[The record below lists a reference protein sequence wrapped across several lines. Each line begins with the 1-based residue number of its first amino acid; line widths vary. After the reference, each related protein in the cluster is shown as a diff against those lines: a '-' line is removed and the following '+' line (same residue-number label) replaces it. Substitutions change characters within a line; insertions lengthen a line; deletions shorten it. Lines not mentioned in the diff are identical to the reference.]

1 MPGGDTELQ
10 IFGDHHFC
18 RVESRIADAVLQN
31 PRLIKL
37 GIKFEF
43 KEVMNR

>member
-1 MPGGDTELQ
+1 MLD
-10 IFGDHHFC
+10 
-18 RVESRIADAVLQN
+18 RVESRIADAVVKN
-31 PRLIKL
+31 PRFIKL